1 MNKLVTLLNEQL
13 TKRDNNFKKKLTK
26 RDKELKKEISKRD
39 IQITE
44 LIKKANINTTNV
56 MNKIKLL
63 SYIETGRSHLTDKDI
78 LKCLHLCTSKTPLLT
93 FQFFFFWG

>member
-13 TKRDNNFKKKLTK
+13 TKRDNNFKKELT
-26 RDKELKKEISKRD
+26 KRD

-63 SYIETGRSHLTDKDI
+63 SYIETGRSHLTTKI
-78 LKCLHLCTSKTPLLT
+78 Y
-93 FQFFFFWG
+93 